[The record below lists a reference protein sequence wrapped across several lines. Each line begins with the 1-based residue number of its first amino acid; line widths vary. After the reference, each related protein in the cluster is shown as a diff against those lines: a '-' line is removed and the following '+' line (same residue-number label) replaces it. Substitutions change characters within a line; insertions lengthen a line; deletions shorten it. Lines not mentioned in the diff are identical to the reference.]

1 MQTGLIEHESL
12 FIDRFVINIG
22 KVITLPPLVHWM
34 FKHVNCIELSRV
46 TLILFAALSVRIN
59 CDVCVKALEWGS
71 FGIQI
76 NFWTISVLCFIELR
90 FLICRNTL
98 FSGFDISFLVRGL
111 GCTALSA
118 LMVKNVGLVHALR

>member
-1 MQTGLIEHESL
+1 ML
-12 FIDRFVINIG
+12 
-22 KVITLPPLVHWM
+22 
-34 FKHVNCIELSRV
+34 KHVNRIKLSLV

-71 FGIQI
+71 FGIYI

-90 FLICRNTL
+90 LLICRNTL
-98 FSGFDISFLVRGL
+98 FSGFDISFIIRGL

-118 LMVKNVGLVHALR
+118 LMVKNVGLVQALR